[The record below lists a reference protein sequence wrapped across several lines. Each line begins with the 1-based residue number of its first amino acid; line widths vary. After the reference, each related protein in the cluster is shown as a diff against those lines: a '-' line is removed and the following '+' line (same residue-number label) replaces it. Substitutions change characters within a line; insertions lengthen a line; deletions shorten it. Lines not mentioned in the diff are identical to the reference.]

1 MKKLHFVLVVLLLF
15 SSIACNNLIKRD
27 KENIRTERGRGRRT
41 RVIVREK
48 ESGSR
53 IPVPKFTDIELYIRE
68 SYNNVSMDNV
78 RRTAYVNESDH
89 LDIRTK
95 QLILEGKVRIGMFK
109 EDVSASLGA
118 PDKKI
123 KNITEF
129 GVKEKWLYPIYFYI
143 FENGILIEIK
153 EI

>member
-1 MKKLHFVLVVLLLF
+1 MKKLHFILVVLLLF
-15 SSIACNNLIKRD
+15 SNIACNNLIKRD
-27 KENIRTERGRGRRT
+27 KEDVSRVKGRRS
-41 RVIVREK
+41 RVIVKEK

-53 IPVPKFTDIELYIRE
+53 IPVPKFDDIELYLRE
-68 SYNNVSMDNV
+68 SYNDVSMDNV
-78 RRTAYVNESDH
+78 RRTAYVNESEY

-95 QLILEGKVRIGMFK
+95 ELILEGKVRLGMFK

-129 GVKEKWLYPIYFYI
+129 GVKEKWLYPLYFYI